1 MMIADVTVTMAT
13 IRAWRSAGLRIY
25 IVRRLPT
32 GYIIRVE
39 GQ

>member
-1 MMIADVTVTMAT
+1 MVTITLAT

-25 IVRRLPT
+25 IVKRTPQ
-32 GYIIRVE
+32 GVIIRVE